1 MIIDLHIHSDCSS
14 DGEYTPEEILKY
26 VKQKNIEYFA
36 IADHNTISGYNKL
49 QDCSHNINTVMI
61 PAAEFSTYYGEHEV
75 HVLAYGINSEDDA
88 LKSVFEIINENKLK
102 QAHARVKALKQL
114 GFKINFDDL
123 MKYAV
128 GNVPSGVTFLNTL
141 LKSEYN
147 KKMLS
152 EYVDGKKSYS
162 PYTSFYF
169 DYFAKGGKAHV
180 HVPLIDIGEF
190 FDKMDGRAVFSMAH
204 PGLNPENIMTDLFDF
219 PFDAVEVFSSYHD
232 SEEIK
237 YFQRVAD
244 EYKCFYTAG
253 SDYHGPNVKPNI
265 FMGVDCSLNPV
276 IMEKLLNAIDRRN
289 LYLYNL

>member
-1 MIIDLHIHSDCSS
+1 MIIDLHIHSNCSS
-14 DGEYTPEEILKY
+14 DGEYAPEEILSY

-49 QDCSHNINTVMI
+49 KDFNRDIGTVMI
-61 PAAEFSTYYGEHEV
+61 PAAEFSTFYGEHEV
-75 HVLAYGINSEDDA
+75 HVLAYGIDSEDDA
-88 LKSVFEIINENKLK
+88 LKSVFEIINKNKLK
-102 QAHARVKALKQL
+102 QAHERVKALKNL

-123 MKYAV
+123 MKYSA

-141 LKSEYN
+141 LKNEYN
-147 KKMLS
+147 KTMLS
-152 EYVDGKKSYS
+152 EYIHGEKSYS

-169 DYFAKGGKAHV
+169 DFFAKGGKSHV
-180 HVPLIDIGEF
+180 HVPLIDINEF
-190 FDKMDGRAVFSMAH
+190 FDKMNGRAVFSMAH
-204 PGLNPENIMTDLFDF
+204 PGLNPDKIMNDLFDF
-219 PFDAVEVFSSYHD
+219 PFDAVEVFSSYHNA
-232 SEEIK
+232 EEVK
-237 YFQRVAD
+237 FFQSVAD

-276 IMEKLLNAIDRRN
+276 IMEKLLDAIDRRN